1 MSRSRRAAAARTCR
15 LAAASGAGFAG
26 LVLLLYFTSSHLHAA
41 TSDSATVVLEGQ
53 AIANGQILLHG
64 WNLTFASYWTST
76 AAFDAVAVVVD
87 GLRAGLMYAVPA
99 FAGALAISGGV
110 MLARDGRPGMRGLA
124 GSLAVVVLLG
134 CSTPAMAFFFIGHGF
149 HVGTAAYALFALVA
163 LRRGRFGWGWVA
175 AVLLLSAGLLG
186 DLLMLAYGVVPL
198 VVAGIA
204 EMVGQRRWRAGLP
217 EVAAGFGSLVLSGV
231 ARLVCVALGTYDAAP
246 GLRVARLSQI
256 ASNLGHVPVYASS
269 LLGLTNSVMTSGGV
283 PAEFRHLRGLGPVT
297 AIGALVVLASFA
309 YALASLVTRLVR
321 GRQKGQAPGGEASL
335 WRLDDLLV
343 IAVISSPVP
352 FVLLA
357 GSRGA
362 GIRYLTVTVIFAVV
376 LSGRMVARAF
386 SKLGPGLPLGAFAAS
401 GILLAMSLVAS
412 YGVGASG
419 PQLSNPTTGL
429 VSWLEA
435 HDLRNGIGGY
445 WVASISTVE
454 SDGEVTVRPVLG
466 SRDGGIERAVLA
478 SASWYENRR
487 FQFLVEGAPPGY
499 VGVVKSPEAWGV
511 PEHTYVVGRYRVL
524 VWSHE
529 LSVPSVPMATGR
541 HTSASQAVSVRRAG
555 SRAEGQT
562 TGRRRL
568 MRVP

>member
-1 MSRSRRAAAARTCR
+1 M
-15 LAAASGAGFAG
+15 
-26 LVLLLYFTSSHLHAA
+26 LLLYFTSSHLHAA

-53 AIANGQILLHG
+53 AIANGQVLLHG
-64 WNLTFASYWTST
+64 WDLTFASYWTST
-76 AAFDAVAVVVD
+76 AAFDAVAVLVD
-87 GLRAGLMYAVPA
+87 GLRAGLMYVIPA

-110 MLARDGRPGMRGLA
+110 LLARDRRRGMPGLA

-134 CSTPAMAFFFIGHGF
+134 CSTPAMAFFFVGHGF

-175 AVLLLSAGLLG
+175 AVLLLCAGVLG

-198 VVAGIA
+198 VVAGLA
-204 EMVGQRRWRAGLP
+204 EMVGQRRWQAGLP
-217 EVAAGFGSLVLSGV
+217 EVTAGIGSVVLSGL
-231 ARLVCVALGTYDAAP
+231 ARLVFVALGTYDAAP
-246 GLRVARLSQI
+246 GLRVARLSQVV
-256 ASNLGHVPVYASS
+256 SNLGHVPVYAAS

-283 PAEFRHLRGLGPVT
+283 PAEFRQLRGLDPAT

-309 YALASLVTRLVR
+309 LRAREPGHAGSFADG
-321 GRQKGQAPGGEASL
+321 GRAKRCEGEASL
-335 WRLDDLLV
+335 WRLDDVLV
-343 IAVISSPVP
+343 IAVVCSPVP

-362 GIRYLTVTVIFAVV
+362 GIRYLTVTIIFAIV
-376 LSGRMVARAF
+376 LSGRMVARACA
-386 SKLGPGLPLGAFAAS
+386 KLGSGLPLGAFAAS
-401 GILLAMSLVAS
+401 GTLLAMSLVAS
-412 YGVGASG
+412 YGVGVSG

-454 SDGEVTVRPVLG
+454 SDGKVTVRPVLG
-466 SRDGGIERAVLA
+466 STDGGIERAVLA
-478 SASWYENRR
+478 SASWYEDRR

-499 VGVVKSPEAWGV
+499 VGVRESPKAWGV

-529 LSVPSVPMATGR
+529 LSVPSAPSAAGR
-541 HTSASQAVSVRRAG
+541 HTSA
-555 SRAEGQT
+555 
-562 TGRRRL
+562 
-568 MRVP
+568 

>member
-1 MSRSRRAAAARTCR
+1 M
-15 LAAASGAGFAG
+15 
-26 LVLLLYFTSSHLHAA
+26 LLLYFTSSHLHAA

-64 WNLTFASYWTST
+64 WDLTFASYWTST
-76 AAFDAVAVVVD
+76 AAFDAVAVLVD
-87 GLRAGLMYAVPA
+87 GLRAGLMYVIPA

-110 MLARDGRPGMRGLA
+110 LLARDRRRGMPGLA

-134 CSTPAMAFFFIGHGF
+134 CSTPAMAFFFVGHGF

-163 LRRGRFGWGWVA
+163 LRRGRFGWGWIA
-175 AVLLLSAGLLG
+175 AVLLLCAGVLG

-198 VVAGIA
+198 VVAGLA

-217 EVAAGFGSLVLSGV
+217 EVTAGIGSVVLSGL
-231 ARLVCVALGTYDAAP
+231 ARLVFVALGTYDAAP
-246 GLRVARLSQI
+246 GLRVARLSQVV
-256 ASNLGHVPVYASS
+256 SNLGHVPAYAAS

-283 PAEFRHLRGLGPVT
+283 PAEFRQLRGLDPAT
-297 AIGALVVLASFA
+297 AIGALVVLASFL

-321 GRQKGQAPGGEASL
+321 GRRQGEALEGEASL
-335 WRLDDLLV
+335 SRLDDLLV
-343 IAVISSPVP
+343 IAVICSPVP

-362 GIRYLTVTVIFAVV
+362 GIRYLTVTIIFAVV
-376 LSGRMVARAF
+376 LSGRMVARACA
-386 SKLGPGLPLGAFAAS
+386 KLGSGLPLGAFAAS
-401 GILLAMSLVAS
+401 GTLLAMSLVAS
-412 YGVGASG
+412 YGVGVSG

-454 SDGEVTVRPVLG
+454 SDGKVTVRPVLG
-466 SRDGGIERAVLA
+466 STDGGIERAVLA

-499 VGVVKSPEAWGV
+499 VGVRESPKAWGV

-529 LSVPSVPMATGR
+529 LSVPSAPAAAGR
-541 HTSASQAVSVRRAG
+541 HTSASQAVSLRRAG
-555 SRAEGQT
+555 GRAEDPT
-562 TGRRRL
+562 MRRRRR